1 MGFPDSPDGIPS
13 SVVDSTLN
21 DTVALH
27 EVPTSAHSPSMLLDA
42 ENGRPIEVEV
52 IVGEVIRMAKAKG
65 VSIPVSF
72 ILYFFVC
79 SEVYLGF
86 AFWYGSYADPFCL
99 IS

>member
-13 SVVDSTLN
+13 SIIDSILN
-21 DTVALH
+21 ETVALH
-27 EVPTSAHSPSMLLDA
+27 EVPTSVHSPSMLLDA

-72 ILYFFVC
+72 ILYFC
-79 SEVYLGF
+79 ISSEVHLGF
-86 AFWYGSYADPFCL
+86 ASWCASYANPF
-99 IS
+99 